1 MDSTFYLG
9 ICHKCGCTFMYDDE
23 EIKKNIYQNYTDCPV
38 CGKEVKADK
47 KPFTF
52 NGQKATEYKVVMK
65 GTE

>member
-1 MDSTFYLG
+1 
-9 ICHKCGCTFMYDDE
+9 MYDDE